1 MTRAELNAAARIVRE
16 TVSARDY
23 AELIGLPVNRA
34 GFTKCPFHSGDN
46 SASMRLYPGE
56 RGWHCFG
63 CHASG
68 DVIELA
74 KRLFGLRFP
83 DAVERVAQDAGVNLP
98 FNQKGKEAK
107 AQATA
112 AMERARNQQKIERLT
127 AQIKEAVENKYW
139 EIFDQWLEADRQV
152 LDLELEERNHPEEG
166 FSDDFANALMRRQ
179 ELRLELDW
187 ITDWRDRL

>member
-112 AMERARNQQKIERLT
+112 AMERARNQQEIERLT

-139 EIFDQWLEADRQV
+139 EIFDQWLQADKQV
-152 LDLELEERNHPEEG
+152 LDLELEERNHPEKG

-179 ELRLELDW
+179 ELRLRLDW
-187 ITDWRDRL
+187 ITEWRDRL

>member
-127 AQIKEAVENKYW
+127 AQIKEAVENRYW
-139 EIFDQWLEADRQV
+139 EIYDQWLEADRQV
-152 LDLELEERNHPEEG
+152 LDLELEERNHPEDG

>member
-139 EIFDQWLEADRQV
+139 EIFDQWLQADKQV
-152 LDLELEERNHPEEG
+152 LDLELEERNHPEKG

-179 ELRLELDW
+179 ELRLRLDW
-187 ITDWRDRL
+187 ITEWRDRL

>member
-139 EIFDQWLEADRQV
+139 EIFDQWLQADKQV
-152 LDLELEERNHPEEG
+152 LDLELEERNHPEKG

-179 ELRLELDW
+179 ELRLRRR
-187 ITDWRDRL
+187 IYKGRF